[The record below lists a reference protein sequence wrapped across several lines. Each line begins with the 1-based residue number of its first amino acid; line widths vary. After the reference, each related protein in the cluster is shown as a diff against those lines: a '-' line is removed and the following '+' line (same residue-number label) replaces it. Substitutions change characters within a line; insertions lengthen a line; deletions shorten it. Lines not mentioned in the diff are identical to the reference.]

1 VSGVAADHAADE
13 YVHPRVVSLHA
24 CGVPTCIWAH
34 CARLCLCGGWRLCRY
49 WNAYTQSWLERYFYL
64 RNSQAFGLN
73 RWVTLLAS
81 AFWHGLFPGYYV
93 TFGTMA
99 AFMYLTPTITAGI
112 KPLFYRPRV
121 LALRVLFEVV
131 TFFATQW
138 MFTFIMAPFNLY
150 TLEATA
156 VAWAKWRYFGLW
168 APIVV
173 YAVAMALMPLS
184 RGKGKGKGK
193 GKGTKAAAAIEPA
206 AASDGEKK
214 RK

>member
-1 VSGVAADHAADE
+1 MAH
-13 YVHPRVVSLHA
+13 R
-24 CGVPTCIWAH
+24 CGVL
-34 CARLCLCGGWRLCRY
+34 RLAWLLASLLLCFGCVCRY

-121 LALRVLFEVV
+121 LALRVVFEVV

-184 RGKGKGKGK
+184 RKGKGKGK
-193 GKGTKAAAAIEPA
+193 LAAAVVPPPGTA
-206 AASDGEKK
+206 AAGGDKK
-214 RK
+214 RD